1 MNGTKIIL
9 AFHELTKELIITHTL
24 SEKLKKKISHLSLS
38 QSPGNKLQARLD
50 DIIM

>member
-9 AFHELTKELIITHTL
+9 AFHELTKELIITRTL
-24 SEKLKKKISHLSLS
+24 SEKLKKISHLSLS